1 MDLQEEDRAGDDAQV
16 AWEEEGA
23 VLTEHCDEEGGG
35 QRGGE
40 ACLGLQ
46 GSCVAGQAIFPH
58 PIPASPPL
66 QALSEGL

>member
-46 GSCVAGQAIFPH
+46 GSCAWLVRPFSPTPYQPH
-58 PIPASPPL
+58 PRSRP
-66 QALSEGL
+66 